1 MSQPDA
7 LTRVVASLNEAALDD
22 DRWPATS
29 ALVGDACGVG
39 SNTLFYGFELPNGD
53 GQLVL
58 VRLCY
63 GDQRNKELERVY
75 LNDYYPWDEAIPRVR
90 RLLDSHLVHVTELYS
105 EEDRKTSPVYNE
117 MLPRFGYE
125 NSLAVRLDG
134 PPGTRMVWSFADPI
148 DGGDW
153 SSSRID
159 TIERLLPHLRQ
170 YVGIRQALVDA
181 DALGASLAGA
191 ARQWRVRRHPAG
203 PAVGGSWETNDRARN
218 LLRSNDGLFDRG
230 CCLRAWSPSDDADL
244 QALLER
250 ALPRSGRQGVSG
262 SMTVRRPSVSPRLAL
277 HISPLGDG
285 QMDFRPSC
293 VAALVLV
300 VDPMRRARID
310 PGLLS
315 EALGLTPAQGQVA
328 ALLAEG
334 KTVQEIAYATGR
346 KESTIRWH
354 LHHVCH
360 KHGISRQVELVQLVL
375 SLAGITPARN

>member
-22 DRWPATS
+22 TRWPAAS
-29 ALVGDACGVG
+29 ALIGDACGIR

-53 GQLVL
+53 GELVL
-58 VRLCY
+58 ARLCY
-63 GDQRNKELERVY
+63 GGQRNRELERVY
-75 LNDYYPWDEAIPRVR
+75 VDEYYPWDEAVPRVR
-90 RLLDSHLVHVTELYS
+90 RLPDSHLVHVTELYS
-105 EEDRKTSPVYNE
+105 EEDRKTSSVYNE

-125 NSLAVRLDG
+125 NSLDVRLDG
-134 PPGTRMVWSFADPI
+134 PPGTRIVWSIGDPI
-148 DGGDW
+148 GGDDW
-153 SSSRID
+153 SSGQID

-181 DALGASLAGA
+181 HALGTSLAGLLDNG
-191 ARQWRVRRHPAG
+191 RCGVIHLDRRGRIA
-203 PAVGGSWETNDRARN
+203 ETNDSARD
-218 LLRSNDGLFDRG
+218 LLKRSDGLLDRG
-230 CCLRAWSPSDDADL
+230 GYLRAWSPSDDANL
-244 QALLER
+244 QELLEG
-250 ALPRSGRQGVSG
+250 ALPRFGGQGVSG
-262 SMTVRRPSVSPRLAL
+262 SMAVRRPSVSPRLAL

-310 PGLLS
+310 PGLVS
-315 EALGLTPAQGQVA
+315 EALGLTPTQGQVA

-360 KHGISRQVELVQLVL
+360 KHGISRQVELVQLIL